1 MGWLSKWFG
10 RDRGVGTPQP
20 DIAPLDLSAFRI
32 DYHSHLVPGVDDGAA
47 DLDASLEMIQGL
59 VDLGYEGA
67 VTTPHVYPGMYP
79 NSPDTL
85 RPPFEMLKEAVSRKH
100 PHFRLALGAEYFLD
114 AGLLDALRNG
124 SELLTPGKHLLFE
137 LPFVS
142 PPPEDLLSE
151 FLFEAQVMGLKP
163 VMAHIERYPY
173 WHNEL
178 HRFEEWAEQGVLL
191 QVNAASLAGGHG
203 REIQEAAEYCIQKG
217 WVRILGSDAHGIR
230 HIEALEAALRRPS
243 LHLLNS
249 MQLNSSMIPEF

>member
-59 VDLGYEGA
+59 VDLGYKGA

-85 RPPFEMLKEAVSRKH
+85 RGPFAALKSAVGHEH
-100 PHFRLALGAEYFLD
+100 PDFQLALGAEYFLD
-114 AGLLDALRNG
+114 ASLLDVLKTG
-124 SELLTPGKHLLFE
+124 GELLTPGNRLLFE
-137 LPFVS
+137 LSFAS
-142 PPPEDLLSE
+142 PPDDHLLSE
-151 FLFEAQVMGLKP
+151 VLFEAQVQGLKP
-163 VMAHIERYPY
+163 VMAHIERYTY
-173 WHNEL
+173 WHQEL

-191 QVNAASLAGGHG
+191 QVNAASLSGGYG
-203 REIQEAAEYCIQKG
+203 PEIQMAAEHCIEKG

-230 HIEALEAALRRPS
+230 HIEALAASRHRPAVHR
-243 LHLLNS
+243 LAGQAINR
-249 MQLNSSMIPEF
+249 QLF